1 MIKSFL
7 KIELLILVIIL
18 INLNSCKNQSVD
30 HDDKL
35 IFRYNEH
42 KNINSLDPAFAK
54 DNSDI
59 WVVNQLFNGLVEI
72 DENLNVKPSIAKNW
86 NISNDG
92 KKYTFNLR
100 QDVMFHHHEIIESR
114 NVIASDFEF
123 SFNRILNKKLA
134 SPGAWVFDNVK
145 DYKAINDSTFVIY
158 LKKPFISFLG
168 ILSMKYCSVVSKE
181 AVEYFG
187 DDFRKNPIGT
197 GPFKFKKWDE
207 NSKLVLRKNELYFEY
222 DKKGEKLPYL
232 ESVAISFIPEKQS
245 EFLEFLQNNIDF
257 ISGLDES
264 YKDEIL
270 TKSGDL
276 ISKYVNKINLLRT
289 PYLNTEYLGF
299 YLDSDNKT
307 INSKLIRRAIN
318 HGFDRN
324 KMIKFLRNGI
334 GVNANSGFIPAGLA
348 GHSKTAKYRYDP
360 NLSKELVKKYILKSG
375 NKKPTLNLTTT
386 SNYLIFCEYIQ
397 KEVEKIGIQ
406 ININVVPPS
415 SLKEAKANGKLD
427 FFRASWIADY
437 ADAQN
442 YLSLFY
448 SDNFSP
454 NGPNYTH
461 FDNKYYDNLYEKSMN
476 ELDLNNRILLY
487 QKMDSLIM
495 SEHVIV
501 PLYYDEVIRFTNK
514 NVKNLG
520 INSINMLDLKRVF
533 KN

>member
-1 MIKSFL
+1 
-7 KIELLILVIIL
+7 
-18 INLNSCKNQSVD
+18 
-30 HDDKL
+30 
-35 IFRYNEH
+35 
-42 KNINSLDPAFAK
+42 
-54 DNSDI
+54 
-59 WVVNQLFNGLVEI
+59 
-72 DENLNVKPSIAKNW
+72 
-86 NISNDG
+86 
-92 KKYTFNLR
+92 
-100 QDVMFHHHEIIESR
+100 
-114 NVIASDFEF
+114 
-123 SFNRILNKKLA
+123 
-134 SPGAWVFDNVK
+134 
-145 DYKAINDSTFVIY
+145 
-158 LKKPFISFLG
+158 
-168 ILSMKYCSVVSKE
+168 
-181 AVEYFG
+181 
-187 DDFRKNPIGT
+187 
-197 GPFKFKKWDE
+197 
-207 NSKLVLRKNELYFEY
+207 
-222 DKKGEKLPYL
+222 
-232 ESVAISFIPEKQS
+232 
-245 EFLEFLQNNIDF
+245 
-257 ISGLDES
+257 
-264 YKDEIL
+264 
-270 TKSGDL
+270 
-276 ISKYVNKINLLRT
+276 
-289 PYLNTEYLGF
+289 
-299 YLDSDNKT
+299 
-307 INSKLIRRAIN
+307 
-318 HGFDRN
+318 
-324 KMIKFLRNGI
+324 MIKFLRNGI

-360 NLSKELVKKYILKSG
+360 NLSKELVNKYILKSG